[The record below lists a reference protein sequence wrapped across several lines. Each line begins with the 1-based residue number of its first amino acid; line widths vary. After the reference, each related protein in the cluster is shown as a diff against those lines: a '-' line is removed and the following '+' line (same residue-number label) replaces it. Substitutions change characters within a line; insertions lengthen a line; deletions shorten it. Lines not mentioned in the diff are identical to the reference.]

1 MEAALEEQLPP
12 LPPEIAG
19 KFRKVEVVGF
29 AQYVEQQIKGNVEP
43 SVFLDM
49 FHGAAPDMAAKAS
62 MISKDAFLTYLRSLP
77 GHDESPI
84 MSRAGLKWLD
94 RLYLAFKKKY
104 G

>member
-1 MEAALEEQLPP
+1 MEAALEAQLPP

-19 KFRKVEVVGF
+19 QFKKVEVVGF
-29 AQYVEQQIKGNVEP
+29 AQYVEQQIRGNVEP

-49 FHGAAPDMAAKAS
+49 FHGAAPEMAAKAAT
-62 MISKDAFLTYLRSLP
+62 ISKDAFLSYLKSLP
-77 GHDESPI
+77 GNEESPI
-84 MSRAGLKWLD
+84 MSRAGLKWVD